1 MFHCFQCASPQYES
15 RSPDIWAAGG
25 GCMAQDW
32 PTVWKPQPSY
42 VERPK
47 HGKTP
52 QTWKQDC
59 QAIKFA
65 WIIVFNVSNLSFLS
79 GRILM
84 LPFVLRGTCMMQA
97 RNGILAHSRTWY
109 FSMLN
114 MLVDANF
121 GLSMFLALGSQN
133 TEVNTG
139 PGLQQSHGARNR
151 CIFHATGAMSKA
163 WFSGSRNMNC
173 YQLLTS
179 DFPKKGIRHNW
190 SDWVRL
196 SPSPGAASFPIS
208 GPCNV
213 SIRPLLKDA
222 PRAWRELISR
232 WHLTLLHAQ
241 TRRLHT
247 AYQIHHGRFTWQIWQ
262 INMLESNG
270 EYRGVPRYHR
280 SLIGMKG
287 KRLSDMKRVMLKTA
301 HPASR
306 STWKAD
312 SQSQLPPAL
321 CILLRSAGVSWVS
334 RCVVLTLVWAVC
346 AVHQWYHAMKCSI
359 RSALKCLVLLYPFSE
374 MLGNGQRSCLQ
385 STTAHVTVNKINDSN
400 AVFLKQKNHR
410 NSHRNATAGSN
421 CTSAAPNWPNRS
433 QQTVNNGLT
442 MVWQQSDGAA
452 SAATLSPFWDSEPLG
467 TPLLSW
473 HRPWTTAM
481 RRDAQRCAAIHG
493 VSLVN
498 WRPNEHAWHCHG
510 ISFVMKSILHH
521 FLFVSA
527 MSCPPQA
534 WRQCQPS
541 LGKAKSR
548 ISTNQLWELKNH
560 AHWHR
565 IYNFELTAK
574 AHQRKSK
581 NIELFPW
588 TCGVPRLRHNLDA
601 TCNDTASQ
609 AERYIWKIRVSSS
622 YFATSAVHSSR
633 MVRRGLK
640 GSTDLDRY
648 LYTPQISADSMF
660 HKTAAWMMWQPK
672 LPL

>member
-1 MFHCFQCASPQYES
+1 MP
-15 RSPDIWAAGG
+15 
-25 GCMAQDW
+25 
-32 PTVWKPQPSY
+32 
-42 VERPK
+42 
-47 HGKTP
+47 
-52 QTWKQDC
+52 
-59 QAIKFA
+59 
-65 WIIVFNVSNLSFLS
+65 
-79 GRILM
+79 
-84 LPFVLRGTCMMQA
+84 
-97 RNGILAHSRTWY
+97 
-109 FSMLN
+109 
-114 MLVDANF
+114 
-121 GLSMFLALGSQN
+121 
-133 TEVNTG
+133 
-139 PGLQQSHGARNR
+139 
-151 CIFHATGAMSKA
+151 
-163 WFSGSRNMNC
+163 
-173 YQLLTS
+173 
-179 DFPKKGIRHNW
+179 
-190 SDWVRL
+190 
-196 SPSPGAASFPIS
+196 
-208 GPCNV
+208 
-213 SIRPLLKDA
+213 

-247 AYQIHHGRFTWQIWQ
+247 AYQIHHRRFTWQIWQ

-374 MLGNGQRSCLQ
+374 MLGQWSTILPAVNHGTCNSKQDQRFKRSLLETKEPSQFSSQCHRRQQLYKCSTKLAEPFSTNGEQRW
-385 STTAHVTVNKINDSN
+385 TT
-400 AVFLKQKNHR
+400 
-410 NSHRNATAGSN
+410 
-421 CTSAAPNWPNRS
+421 
-433 QQTVNNGLT
+433 
-442 MVWQQSDGAA
+442 VWQWFDNSLTALPA
-452 SAATLSPFWDSEPLG
+452 LPRCLHFG
-467 TPLLSW
+467 TPNLSE
-473 HRPWTTAM
+473 HRCCRGTDLGPQRCAAM

-548 ISTNQLWELKNH
+548 ISTNQPWELKNH